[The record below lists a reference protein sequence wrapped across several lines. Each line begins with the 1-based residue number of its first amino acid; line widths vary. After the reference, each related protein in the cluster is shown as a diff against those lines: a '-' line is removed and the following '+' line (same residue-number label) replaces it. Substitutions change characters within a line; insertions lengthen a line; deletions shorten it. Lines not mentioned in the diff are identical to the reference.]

1 MAAEA
6 DSQTVQG
13 PAAAAEEAAGA
24 IAAPNPVLGI
34 SPRAVLGAATQWAST
49 LAFHPDVVARE
60 TIRLA
65 ADTGRLLA
73 GWNAEDPATD
83 RRFRHRAFTRQP
95 YRFVAQEYL
104 AWRAT
109 LYRMVDRASVGE
121 FTAERARFA
130 VGLVAETLAPT
141 NVLVGN
147 PAALERAWTTRGRS
161 LTTGARHLL
170 DDLRHNGAMPAV
182 ARPGI
187 LSVGSDLAVT
197 PGAVVHRHPMYEL
210 IQYSPQTKRVR
221 AVPLLVVASPINKYY
236 FLDLAPGRSLI
247 EYAVRR
253 GIQCFAIS
261 WRNPTAAQRD
271 WTLASYADAVDDAS
285 RVIAAISRS
294 DDTNVVGVCAG
305 GSITAA
311 WLGAR
316 AAHQETRTPATTML
330 VAGIDTSWPSLFG
343 ALATRGTIAA
353 SLRRARRN
361 GVFGGRDI
369 SRTFAWSRPNEL
381 VWNLWVHNYLL
392 GHEPPT
398 TDILAWN
405 ADLTNLPAGLHA
417 DLIRILADNSFT
429 EPGRVALGRTPVD
442 LAKIDS
448 DVYVLGALADHI
460 VPWQACYRSA
470 RLFAGRTRFV
480 AASGGHI
487 QSLVNPPGN
496 PRSRYRTGADDLNDD
511 PELWMRNATEHAGT
525 WWDDWLDWLETRSGA
540 TKAAPTRL
548 GARSHPALAPA
559 PGRYVHQRAAA

>member
-1 MAAEA
+1 
-6 DSQTVQG
+6 
-13 PAAAAEEAAGA
+13 
-24 IAAPNPVLGI
+24 
-34 SPRAVLGAATQWAST
+34 
-49 LAFHPDVVARE
+49 
-60 TIRLA
+60 
-65 ADTGRLLA
+65 
-73 GWNAEDPATD
+73 
-83 RRFRHRAFTRQP
+83 
-95 YRFVAQEYL
+95 
-104 AWRAT
+104 
-109 LYRMVDRASVGE
+109 
-121 FTAERARFA
+121 
-130 VGLVAETLAPT
+130 
-141 NVLVGN
+141 
-147 PAALERAWTTRGRS
+147 
-161 LTTGARHLL
+161 
-170 DDLRHNGAMPAV
+170 MPAV

-197 PGAVVHRHPMYEL
+197 AGAVVHRHPMYEL
-210 IQYSPQTKRVR
+210 IQYSPQTNRVR

-294 DDTNVVGVCAG
+294 DETNVVGVCAG

-316 AAHQETRTPATTML
+316 AARHETRTPATTML

-417 DLIRILADNSFT
+417 DLIRILADNSLA
-429 EPGRVALGRTPVD
+429 EPGGVAVGGTPVD

-460 VPWQACYRSA
+460 VPWQACYQSA
-470 RLFAGRTRFV
+470 QLFTGHTRFV

-496 PRSRYRTGADDLNDD
+496 PRSRYRTGDDDLPDD
-511 PELWMRNATEHAGT
+511 PEMWMRSATEHAGT
-525 WWDDWLDWLETRSGA
+525 WWDDWLDWLEARSGA
-540 TKAAPTRL
+540 TKAAPARL
-548 GARSHPALAPA
+548 GARSHPPLGSA